1 VGQSAGDL
9 VIAALSVFVDAVSF
23 AFDNAGLM
31 WEKTVE
37 HVALSAAAVG
47 VALVLALPVGVVL
60 GHVRRFSWIA
70 ISIANVG
77 RALPTLAIIAVL
89 LVFLPIGNIVV
100 VIALVVLAVP
110 PILMNAYV
118 GVSEVDAETVEAARG
133 MGMTEW
139 QILKRVELPLASP
152 LVFAGIRTAVV
163 YVVASATIAAIAGGG
178 GLGEIIVDQASYR
191 LEGVIAASIAV
202 SLLAFAAD
210 ALVFVVQRLV
220 TPLPLRE
227 TAAGDAT
234 LVADVGATAR
244 SL

>member
-1 VGQSAGDL
+1 

-89 LVFLPIGNIVV
+89 LVFLPIGNTVV